1 MTTAL
6 PKMSLIGSQGHLA
19 SWVFHHYQNSY
30 DIQVFGQDKYDIRNR
45 NTVDYLSQ
53 QMADADVI
61 INCAGLLGD
70 DSWDEL
76 LVNAVAPIYLLTRL
90 TELQCRA
97 RFIQIGSHSAM
108 WTSWP
113 GVEVNRLCY
122 NVSKQCLQS
131 AVTGL
136 SHSGKTNMLLTII
149 NPSKFKS
156 AMSNWGGY
164 EVSAVIE
171 YIDFAIKSQNPPVLL
186 EMEAVSA
193 RLGNTTRN

>member
-1 MTTAL
+1 MIDVL
-6 PKMSLIGSQGHLA
+6 PTMSLIGSRGHLA
-19 SWVFHHYQNSY
+19 SSIYQYYQDSY
-30 DIQVFGQDKYDIRNR
+30 TIQVFGQEQYDIRDR
-45 NTVDYLSQ
+45 NIIDQLSQ
-53 QMADADVI
+53 QIVNADVI

-76 LVNAVAPIYLLTRL
+76 LVNAVAPIYLLTKL
-90 TELQCRA
+90 AELQCRS
-97 RFIQIGSHSAM
+97 RFVQIGSHSAM
-108 WTSWP
+108 WSSWP

-156 AMSNWGGY
+156 AMSNWDGH
-164 EVSAVIE
+164 EVTAVIE
-171 YIDFAIKSQNPPVLL
+171 YINFVIASKNPPVLL
-186 EMEAVSA
+186 EMEAIGA
-193 RLGNTTRN
+193 RLGNTT